1 MSDKIEPLIMPK
13 WGIEMDEGKLTEWL
27 VEEGTSFSKG
37 DPLVVI
43 ETDKISNEV
52 EAEIDSKLRKKVVQS
67 DGTYPV
73 GALLGIF
80 APDGVSD
87 EEIDNFVNAYVA
99 PDTSFK
105 PASASSSESST
116 PAPTQEVSNNAQ
128 SSTSS
133 ELPSAPPEN
142 INISPKAWEIALEL
156 GVDVSAIIP
165 SGRRGR
171 ISVQDVEQIADPA
184 KLAAYKGE
192 ETSEAPIS
200 DNPSTSIEHTSM
212 RKVIAERLVSSKN
225 TAPHFYLNVDLEV
238 DVLMDKRATLNKDTS
253 EKISVNDLIIK
264 CVATAL
270 KKHPEININWTD
282 NAILQF
288 ENADISVAVA
298 TEAGLIT
305 PIIKN
310 AGNISVQEIS
320 SEMKR
325 LSDLAHNNKL
335 MPSDYQGGTF
345 SISNL
350 GMLGIKDFTAVINP
364 PQCAILAVGGLQT
377 KVSENEGNAVFSK
390 IISVTM
396 SCDHRAIDGAVG
408 ARFLQTLSE
417 VAKTAEGI

>member
-105 PASASSSESST
+105 PASASSSESSA

-133 ELPSAPPEN
+133 ELPSAPPGN

-156 GVDVSAIIP
+156 GVDVSAITP

-192 ETSEAPIS
+192 ETSGVPVS
-200 DNPSTSIEHTSM
+200 NNPSTSIEHTSM

-417 VAKTAEGI
+417 VVKTAEGI

>member
-80 APDGVSD
+80 APDDISD
-87 EEIDNFVNAYVA
+87 EEIDTFVNSYVA

-105 PASASSSESST
+105 PASASSSESS
-116 PAPTQEVSNNAQ
+116 APSPEVSNNTQ
-128 SSTSS
+128 SSASS

-142 INISPKAWEIALEL
+142 VNISPKAWEIALEL
-156 GVDVSAIIP
+156 GVDVSTITP

-171 ISVQDVEQIADPA
+171 ISVQDVEQVADPA

-192 ETSEAPIS
+192 ESSQSPSS
-200 DNPSTSIEHTSM
+200 DNPSKSIEHTSM
-212 RKVIAERLVSSKN
+212 RKVIAERLVNSKN

-238 DVLMDKRATLNKDTS
+238 DSLMEKRATLNEDAS
-253 EKISVNDLIIK
+253 DKISVNDLIIK

-270 KKHPEININWTD
+270 KKHPEININWSD

-298 TEAGLIT
+298 TESGLIT

-325 LSDLAHNNKL
+325 LSELAHKNKL
-335 MPSDYQGGTF
+335 MPADYQGGTF

-377 KVSENEGNAVFSK
+377 KVSEDDGNAVFSNK
-390 IISVTM
+390 ISVTM

-417 VAKTAEGI
+417 VVKTSEGI

>member
-27 VEEGTSFSKG
+27 IEEGTTFSKG

-52 EAEIDSKLRKKVVQS
+52 EAEVDSKLRKKVVQS
-67 DGTYPV
+67 DGTYAV

-80 APDGVSD
+80 APDDVSD
-87 EEIDNFVNAYVA
+87 EEVENFVNSYVA

-105 PASASSSESST
+105 PESASSSES
-116 PAPTQEVSNNAQ
+116 PAPKPEVVNNN
-128 SSTSS
+128 STAANSD
-133 ELPSAPPEN
+133 LPSAPPEN
-142 INISPKAWEIALEL
+142 INISPKAWEVALEL
-156 GVDVSAIIP
+156 SVDVSTITP
-165 SGRRGR
+165 TGRRGR
-171 ISVQDVEQIADPA
+171 ISVQDVEQVADPA

-192 ETSEAPIS
+192 ETSDAPVS
-200 DNPSTSIEHTSM
+200 DNPSTSIKHTSM

-238 DVLMDKRATLNKDTS
+238 DSIMEKRSALNNDS
-253 EKISVNDLIIK
+253 SNKISVNDLLIK

-270 KKHPEININWTD
+270 KKHPEININWSD
-282 NAILQF
+282 DAILQF

-298 TEAGLIT
+298 TDSGLIT

-325 LSDLAHNNKL
+325 LSDLAHSNKL

-377 KVSENEGNAVFSK
+377 KVSEDNGNAVFSK

-417 VAKTAEGI
+417 VVKTAEGI

>member
-105 PASASSSESST
+105 PASASSSESAA
-116 PAPTQEVSNNAQ
+116 PAPTPEVSNNTQ

-156 GVDVSAIIP
+156 GVDVSAITP

-171 ISVQDVEQIADPA
+171 ISVQDVEQIADPE
-184 KLAAYKGE
+184 KLSAYKGE
-192 ETSEAPIS
+192 ETSDAPVS
-200 DNPSTSIEHTSM
+200 DNPSKSIEHTSM
-212 RKVIAERLVSSKN
+212 RKVIAERLVNSKN

-238 DVLMDKRATLNKDTS
+238 DVLMDKRAKLNKDTS

-264 CVATAL
+264 CVATTL
-270 KKHPEININWTD
+270 KKHPEININWSD

-320 SEMKR
+320 SEMRR

-377 KVSENEGNAVFSK
+377 KVSEDEGNAVFSK

-417 VAKTAEGI
+417 VVKTAEDI

>member
-1 MSDKIEPLIMPK
+1 MSKKIEPLIMPK

-27 VEEGTSFSKG
+27 IDEGTTFSKG

-52 EAEIDSKLRKKVVQS
+52 EAEVDSTLRKKVVDA
-67 DGTYPV
+67 DGTYAV

-80 APDGVSD
+80 ASDDTSD
-87 EEIDNFVNAYVA
+87 EEIDEFINSYVA

-105 PASASSSESST
+105 PESASSTDSTTPT
-116 PAPTQEVSNNAQ
+116 PAVEADNK
-128 SSTSS
+128 SSGK
-133 ELPSAPPEN
+133 ELPSSPPED
-142 INISPKAWEIALEL
+142 INISPKAWEVALEL
-156 GVDVSAIIP
+156 DVDVSSVTP

-171 ISVQDVEQIADPA
+171 ISVQDVEQAADPA

-192 ETSEAPIS
+192 DSSDTSQS
-200 DNPSTSIEHTSM
+200 DNPSKSIEHTSM

-238 DVLMDKRATLNKDTS
+238 DTLMDKRASLNADNS

-282 NAILQF
+282 SAILQF

-298 TEAGLIT
+298 TDAGLIT

-310 AGNISVQEIS
+310 AGNLSVQEIS

-325 LSDLAHNNKL
+325 LSDLAHSNKL

-350 GMLGIKDFTAVINP
+350 GMLGIKNFTAVINP

-377 KVSENEGNAVFSK
+377 KVDENDGKAVFSK
-390 IISVTM
+390 IISATM

-417 VAKTAEGI
+417 VVKTVEGI

>member
-1 MSDKIEPLIMPK
+1 MSKKIEPLIMPK

-27 VEEGTSFSKG
+27 IEEGTTFSKG

-52 EAEIDSKLRKKVVQS
+52 EAEIDSTFRKKVVEA
-67 DGTYPV
+67 DGTYAV

-80 APDGVSD
+80 ATDDTSD
-87 EEIDNFVNAYVA
+87 EEIDEFVNSYVA

-105 PASASSSESST
+105 PESASSSEPVS
-116 PAPTQEVSNNAQ
+116 PAPEANNNIPP
-128 SSTSS
+128 SSGTD
-133 ELPSAPPEN
+133 LPSSPPEG
-142 INISPKAWEIALEL
+142 INISPKAWEVALEL
-156 GVDVSAIIP
+156 NVDVSVITP

-171 ISVQDVEQIADPA
+171 ISVQDVEQVADPA

-192 ETSEAPIS
+192 DSPEVTSS
-200 DNPSTSIEHTSM
+200 DNPSKSIEHTSM
-212 RKVIAERLVSSKN
+212 RKVIAERLVNSKN

-238 DVLMDKRATLNKDTS
+238 DTLMDKRATLNNDTS

-310 AGNISVQEIS
+310 AGNISVEEIS

-377 KVSENEGNAVFSK
+377 KVDENDGKAVFSK

-396 SCDHRAIDGAVG
+396 SCDHRAIDGAIG

-417 VAKTAEGI
+417 IVKTAEGI

>member
-87 EEIDNFVNAYVA
+87 EEIDNFVNEYVA

-142 INISPKAWEIALEL
+142 INISPKAWEIALEV

-171 ISVQDVEQIADPA
+171 ISVQDVEQIADPS

-417 VAKTAEGI
+417 VVKTAEGI

>member
-87 EEIDNFVNAYVA
+87 EEIDNFVNEYVA

-171 ISVQDVEQIADPA
+171 ISVQDVEQIADPG

>member
-1 MSDKIEPLIMPK
+1 MSKKIEPLIMPK

-27 VEEGTSFSKG
+27 IDEGTTFSKG

-52 EAEIDSKLRKKVVQS
+52 EAEVDSTLRKKVVDA
-67 DGTYPV
+67 DGTYAV

-80 APDGVSD
+80 ASDDTSD
-87 EEIDNFVNAYVA
+87 EEIDEFINSYVA

-105 PASASSSESST
+105 PESASSTDSTTPTPTVEADNKSSGK
-116 PAPTQEVSNNAQ
+116 
-128 SSTSS
+128 
-133 ELPSAPPEN
+133 ELPSSPPEDV
-142 INISPKAWEIALEL
+142 NISPKAWEVALEL
-156 GVDVSAIIP
+156 DVDVSSVTP

-171 ISVQDVEQIADPA
+171 ISVQDVEQAADPA

-192 ETSEAPIS
+192 DSSDTSQS
-200 DNPSTSIEHTSM
+200 DNPSKSIEHTSM

-238 DVLMDKRATLNKDTS
+238 DTLMDKRASLNANNS

-282 NAILQF
+282 SAILQF

-298 TEAGLIT
+298 TDAGLIT

-310 AGNISVQEIS
+310 AGNLSVQEIS

-325 LSDLAHNNKL
+325 LSDLAHSNKL

-377 KVSENEGNAVFSK
+377 KVDENDGKAVFSK

-417 VAKTAEGI
+417 IVKAAEGI

>member
-1 MSDKIEPLIMPK
+1 MSKKIEPLIMPK

-27 VEEGTSFSKG
+27 IDEGTTFSKG

-52 EAEIDSKLRKKVVQS
+52 EAEVDSTLRKKVVDA
-67 DGTYPV
+67 DGTYAV

-80 APDGVSD
+80 ASDDTSD
-87 EEIDNFVNAYVA
+87 EEIDEFINSYVA

-105 PASASSSESST
+105 PESASSTDSTTPT
-116 PAPTQEVSNNAQ
+116 PAVEADNK
-128 SSTSS
+128 SSGK
-133 ELPSAPPEN
+133 ELPSSPPEDV
-142 INISPKAWEIALEL
+142 NISPKAWEVALEL
-156 GVDVSAIIP
+156 DVDVSSVTP

-171 ISVQDVEQIADPA
+171 ISVQDVEQAADPA

-192 ETSEAPIS
+192 DSSDTSQS
-200 DNPSTSIEHTSM
+200 DNPSKSIEHTSM

-238 DVLMDKRATLNKDTS
+238 DTLMDKRASLNADNS

-282 NAILQF
+282 SAILQF

-298 TEAGLIT
+298 TDAGLIT
-305 PIIKN
+305 PIIRN
-310 AGNISVQEIS
+310 AGNLSVQEIS
-320 SEMKR
+320 LEMKR
-325 LSDLAHNNKL
+325 LSDLAHSNKL

-364 PQCAILAVGGLQT
+364 PQCAILAVGSLQT
-377 KVSENEGNAVFSK
+377 KVDENDGKAVFSK

-417 VAKTAEGI
+417 IVKAAEGI

>member
-27 VEEGTSFSKG
+27 IEEGTTFSKG

-52 EAEIDSKLRKKVVQS
+52 EAEVDSKLRKKVVQS
-67 DGTYPV
+67 DGTYAV

-80 APDGVSD
+80 APDDVSD
-87 EEIDNFVNAYVA
+87 EEVENFVNSYVA

-105 PASASSSESST
+105 PESASSTES
-116 PAPTQEVSNNAQ
+116 PAPKPEVVNNN
-128 SSTSS
+128 STSTNS
-133 ELPSAPPEN
+133 DLPSAPPEN
-142 INISPKAWEIALEL
+142 INISPKAWEVALEL
-156 GVDVSAIIP
+156 GVDVSTITP
-165 SGRRGR
+165 TGRRGR
-171 ISVQDVEQIADPA
+171 ISVQDVEQVADPA

-192 ETSEAPIS
+192 ETSDAPVS
-200 DNPSTSIEHTSM
+200 DNPSTSIKHTSM

-238 DVLMDKRATLNKDTS
+238 DSIMEKRSALNNDS
-253 EKISVNDLIIK
+253 SNKISVNDLLIK

-270 KKHPEININWTD
+270 KKHPEININWSD
-282 NAILQF
+282 DAILQF

-298 TEAGLIT
+298 TDSGLIT

-325 LSDLAHNNKL
+325 LSDLAHSNKL

-364 PQCAILAVGGLQT
+364 PQCGILAVGGLQT
-377 KVSENEGNAVFSK
+377 KVSEDNGNAVFSK

-417 VAKTAEGI
+417 VVKTAEGL

>member
-87 EEIDNFVNAYVA
+87 EEIDNFVNEYVA

-105 PASASSSESST
+105 PASASSSESPAT
-116 PAPTQEVSNNAQ
+116 APTPEVSNNTQ

-156 GVDVSAIIP
+156 GVDVSAITP

-171 ISVQDVEQIADPA
+171 ISVQDVEQIADPS

-192 ETSEAPIS
+192 ETSDTPVS

-238 DVLMDKRATLNKDTS
+238 DTLMDKRASLNTDNS

-310 AGNISVQEIS
+310 AGNISVKEIS

>member
-27 VEEGTSFSKG
+27 IEEGTTFSKG

-52 EAEIDSKLRKKVVQS
+52 EAEVDSKLRKKVVQS
-67 DGTYPV
+67 DGTYAV

-80 APDGVSD
+80 APDDVSD
-87 EEIDNFVNAYVA
+87 EEVENFVNSYVA

-105 PASASSSESST
+105 PESASSSES
-116 PAPTQEVSNNAQ
+116 PAPKPEVVNNN
-128 SSTSS
+128 STSANS
-133 ELPSAPPEN
+133 DLPSAPPEN
-142 INISPKAWEIALEL
+142 INISPKAWEVALEL
-156 GVDVSAIIP
+156 SVDVSTITP
-165 SGRRGR
+165 TGRRGR
-171 ISVQDVEQIADPA
+171 ISVQDVEQVADPA

-192 ETSEAPIS
+192 ETSDAPVS
-200 DNPSTSIEHTSM
+200 DNPSTSIKHTSM

-238 DVLMDKRATLNKDTS
+238 DSIMEKRSALNNDS
-253 EKISVNDLIIK
+253 SNKISVNDLLIK

-270 KKHPEININWTD
+270 KKHPEININWSD
-282 NAILQF
+282 DAILQF

-298 TEAGLIT
+298 TDSGLIT

-325 LSDLAHNNKL
+325 LSDLAHSNKL

-377 KVSENEGNAVFSK
+377 KVSEDNGNVVFSK

-417 VAKTAEGI
+417 VVKTAEGL